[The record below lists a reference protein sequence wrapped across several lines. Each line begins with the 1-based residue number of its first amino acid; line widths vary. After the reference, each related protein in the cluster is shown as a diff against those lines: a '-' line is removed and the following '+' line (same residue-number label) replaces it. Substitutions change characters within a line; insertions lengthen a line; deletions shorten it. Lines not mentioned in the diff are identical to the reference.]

1 MVELFRKVSEMNKR
15 GLNACKLEPCI
26 IYILEDGKL
35 ITDGIPTEK
44 IPADMNLR
52 TANRL
57 KVSTD
62 PCFFKA

>member
-1 MVELFRKVSEMNKR
+1 MNKR

-26 IYILEDGKL
+26 IYIMAEFILEDVKL

-44 IPADMNLR
+44 IPADMNLT

-57 KVSTD
+57 KVATD
-62 PCFFKA
+62 SCFFKA

>member
-1 MVELFRKVSEMNKR
+1 MNKR
-15 GLNACKLEPCI
+15 GLSACKLEPCI

-35 ITDGIPTEK
+35 ITDGIHTEK

-57 KVSTD
+57 KVATD